1 MNGRWTRQMFE
12 RRIIIIWAYLAGY
25 AYALCPYYLL
35 LPRPAVIVYGGVTG
49 RHASDANKAA
59 SQCGRWLLLAHFR
72 PSFSLRAWAGLLHC
86 IYIYAVYLGPWF
98 AFFFFLF
105 LWLLGLLDSL
115 HGGVHLSVSETKTR
129 PNPTIELGRQ
139 PGPLFNF
146 VQNKDLV

>member
-1 MNGRWTRQMFE
+1 MFE
-12 RRIIIIWAYLAGY
+12 RRIIIICAYLAGY

-49 RHASDANKAA
+49 RHAGDANKAA

-98 AFFFFLF
+98 AFFFFSF
-105 LWLLGLLDSL
+105 FSDY
-115 HGGVHLSVSETKTR
+115 
-129 PNPTIELGRQ
+129 
-139 PGPLFNF
+139 
-146 VQNKDLV
+146 